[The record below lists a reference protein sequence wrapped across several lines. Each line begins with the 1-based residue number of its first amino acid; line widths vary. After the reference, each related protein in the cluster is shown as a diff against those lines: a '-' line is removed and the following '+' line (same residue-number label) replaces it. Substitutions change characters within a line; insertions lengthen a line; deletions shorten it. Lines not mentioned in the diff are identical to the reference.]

1 MSGAWPDPGAI
12 FQRPRTVLS
21 AGVCL
26 SGDFSLGKTAV
37 RSSCGSGEIGERWR
51 VKTCRLALL
60 ASALLSFSLVSADA
74 EATWLTDLS
83 KAQAE
88 AKAQHKLLLLDFTGS
103 DWCIWCKKLDAEV
116 FKQPEFGSY
125 AKEHLVLLTVD
136 FPRKT
141 AIAPEVKKQN
151 EELAQKFGIEGFPT
165 IVVLNGDGKQ
175 VGELG
180 YEPGGPSAFLKQLKK
195 LPGH

>member
-1 MSGAWPDPGAI
+1 M
-12 FQRPRTVLS
+12 
-21 AGVCL
+21 
-26 SGDFSLGKTAV
+26 KTYP
-37 RSSCGSGEIGERWR
+37 
-51 VKTCRLALL
+51 LALL
-60 ASALLSFSLVSADA
+60 AGALLSFSLVSAHA

-103 DWCIWCKKLDAEV
+103 DWCVWCKKLDAEI
-116 FKQPEFGSY
+116 FQQPEFESY
-125 AKEHLVLLTVD
+125 AKDHLVLLTVD
-136 FPRKT
+136 FPRKS

-151 EELAQKFGIEGFPT
+151 EALAQKYGIQGFPT

-180 YEPGGPSAFLKQLKK
+180 YEPDGASAFVKQLKK

>member
-1 MSGAWPDPGAI
+1 
-12 FQRPRTVLS
+12 
-21 AGVCL
+21 
-26 SGDFSLGKTAV
+26 
-37 RSSCGSGEIGERWR
+37 
-51 VKTCRLALL
+51 VKTYPLALL
-60 ASALLSFSLVSADA
+60 AGTLLSFSLVSADA

-88 AKAQHKLLLLDFTGS
+88 AKAQHRLLLLDFTGS

-116 FKQPEFGSY
+116 FKQPEFESY

-141 AIAPEVKKQN
+141 AVAPEVKKQN
-151 EELAQKFGIEGFPT
+151 EELAEKFGIEGFPT

-180 YEPGGPSAFLKQLKK
+180 YEPGGASAFVKQLKK
-195 LPGH
+195 LPGQ